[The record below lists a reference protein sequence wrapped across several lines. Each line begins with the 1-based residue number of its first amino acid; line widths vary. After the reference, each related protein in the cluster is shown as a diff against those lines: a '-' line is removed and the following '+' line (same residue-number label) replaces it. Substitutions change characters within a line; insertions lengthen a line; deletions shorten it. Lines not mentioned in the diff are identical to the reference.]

1 MAAACGCINKLQ
13 LFPMNFIAGPSQCTA
28 RLSSTDAGFEPALA
42 ALQCKLDDPP
52 AELQYSVDTI
62 ATFVPECVERV
73 DFVVETYVVRSDCK
87 LHCHQ
92 RHSDRPSRRQT
103 RSPKISS
110 SRVRSDLVHFGLV
123 KAIMNFVTGLLADRY
138 GRRLT
143 MLIGW
148 IAALP
153 MPLAVL
159 AAGSWASVSATN
171 LLLGLQQAICWST
184 SIFIMLDYAG
194 KENGGLAVGLN
205 ETSGA
210 FRSGVACSRNDWGG
224 RSAPALAPVPVC
236 NSRMTLVW
244 ADGQDTWL
252 WLL

>member
-1 MAAACGCINKLQ
+1 M
-13 LFPMNFIAGPSQCTA
+13 
-28 RLSSTDAGFEPALA
+28 
-42 ALQCKLDDPP
+42 
-52 AELQYSVDTI
+52 
-62 ATFVPECVERV
+62 
-73 DFVVETYVVRSDCK
+73 
-87 LHCHQ
+87 
-92 RHSDRPSRRQT
+92 
-103 RSPKISS
+103 
-110 SRVRSDLVHFGLV
+110 RSDLVHFGLV

-138 GRRLT
+138 GRRTT

-148 IAALP
+148 VAALP

-210 FRSGVACSRNDWGG
+210 FSRSGVTSIRNDC
-224 RSAPALAPVPVC
+224 AIAA
-236 NSRMTLVW
+236 
-244 ADGQDTWL
+244 
-252 WLL
+252 

>member
-1 MAAACGCINKLQ
+1 
-13 LFPMNFIAGPSQCTA
+13 
-28 RLSSTDAGFEPALA
+28 
-42 ALQCKLDDPP
+42 
-52 AELQYSVDTI
+52 
-62 ATFVPECVERV
+62 
-73 DFVVETYVVRSDCK
+73 
-87 LHCHQ
+87 
-92 RHSDRPSRRQT
+92 
-103 RSPKISS
+103 
-110 SRVRSDLVHFGLV
+110 
-123 KAIMNFVTGLLADRY
+123 MNFVTGLLADRY
-138 GRRLT
+138 GRRTT

-148 IAALP
+148 VAALP

-210 FRSGVACSRNDWGG
+210 FSRSGVTSIRNDW
-224 RSAPALAPVPVC
+224 VC
-236 NSRMTLVW
+236 NCRMTLVW
-244 ADGQDTWL
+244 AGGQDTWL